1 MSRSDSTNGSFID
14 EICGLLVTVEAACI
28 AVAIMLCCSTS
39 IAADNPA
46 TAAAST
52 APAFP
57 DPAAAP
63 DRPRYKFIEGK
74 GYVICEEMLKRLND
88 ISARKPQG
96 PVCGYDILRSIP
108 GVTLPGWKRID
119 LQEDKA
125 LYLRVALAW
134 GVDYRDWKA
143 AFASPRPKPGTK
155 FQFSTMPPDE
165 DGEQG
170 WLKRLR
176 DPTFELYLLTNPLPR
191 QEESDVSLV
200 AVYKTASEAHR
211 CKQVRSTLFSGD
223 LKAPKT
229 DWRRPD
235 LRYPFR
241 HGNRWYEIAEDFVG
255 PATTGGVGIYW
266 VQDHQRR
273 VRAATLICNIS
284 RVFN

>member
-1 MSRSDSTNGSFID
+1 MSSPDSTNARFIK
-14 EICGLLVTVEAACI
+14 EIRGILVMVEAVCI

-39 IAADNPA
+39 IAADNPE
-46 TAAAST
+46 TAATS
-52 APAFP
+52 
-57 DPAAAP
+57 AAP
-63 DRPRYKFIEGK
+63 RSSELAATPARQHYKFIEGK
-74 GYVICEEMLKRLND
+74 GYVICEEMLKRLNE
-88 ISARKPQG
+88 ISERKPQG

-125 LYLRVALAW
+125 LYMRVALAW

-143 AFASPRPKPGTK
+143 AFSSPRPKPGTK

-165 DGEQG
+165 DGEKG

-176 DPTFELYLLTNPLPR
+176 DPTFELYLLTNPWPR
-191 QEESDVSLV
+191 QEEGDVSLV
-200 AVYKTASEAHR
+200 AVYKTASEANR

-223 LKAPKT
+223 LQAPKS

-273 VRAATLICNIS
+273 GRATTLICSIS